1 MALET
6 FSYQVETGLGESFSP
21 KINKVQFGDGYI
33 QRSKKGINN
42 ILREFSVTYKGVWG
56 VTIQNGKPVI
66 ANQGAYDEM
75 NAVEEFLLRHEGYK
89 SFMWD
94 SFRKH
99 NQGKPIKVVCENWS
113 IDRQNGYGTISM
125 TFTETL

>member
-1 MALET
+1 MALEK
-6 FSYQVETGLGESFSP
+6 FSYTVEAGLGESFSP
-21 KINKVQFGDGYI
+21 KIYKVQFGDGYI

-56 VTIQNGKPVI
+56 VKIVNGKPVV
-66 ANQGAYDEM
+66 ANQNAYDEM
-75 NAVEEFLLRHEGYK
+75 SAVEEFLLRHEGYK
-89 SFMWD
+89 AFLWD

-99 NQGKPIKVVCENWS
+99 NQGSAIKVVCENWS
-113 IDRQNGYGTISM
+113 IDRQNGYGTINM